1 MATIELSAGHRSSP
15 PLPQVLL
22 WSTERFSVRRK
33 TWGGVLLQELGVG
46 LAGPQH
52 LSQCRVS
59 RGQEV
64 LTESLQAG
72 AVKSRCPKA
81 KGDIEA

>member
-1 MATIELSAGHRSSP
+1 M
-15 PLPQVLL
+15 
-22 WSTERFSVRRK
+22 
-33 TWGGVLLQELGVG
+33 GGVLLQELGVG

-64 LTESLQAG
+64 PTESLQAG